1 MASQN
6 ERRIATEILK
16 TVRRLD
22 LPLKLDTITEGK
34 GNCFPLSI
42 LAQCKRSEIF
52 RELNVSVQALIAK
65 NDPTLLRHAV
75 YSFIAKSRHPAIQAY
90 KDRYENWQ
98 E

>member
-6 ERRIATEILK
+6 ERRLADEILK

-52 RELNVSVQALIAK
+52 QKLEKSVKSLIMK
-65 NDPTLLRHAV
+65 NDPTFLRSAV
-75 YSFIAKSRHPAIQAY
+75 HSFVTKSRHPTIQAY
-90 KDRYENWQ
+90 K
-98 E
+98 